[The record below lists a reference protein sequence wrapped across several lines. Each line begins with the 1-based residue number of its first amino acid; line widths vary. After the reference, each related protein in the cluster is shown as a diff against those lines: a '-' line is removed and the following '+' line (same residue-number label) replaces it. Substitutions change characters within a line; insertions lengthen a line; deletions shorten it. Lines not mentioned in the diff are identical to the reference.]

1 MAPFVASPPHNQER
15 ESSGNPNNQWDN
27 QIPSPAT
34 ISRNDSK
41 ASSTHSVSTRHLK
54 PVKGFQDRDDFHIL
68 LFASFCLC
76 FNAAFTNTVTMS
88 SFLELSTAHV
98 TGLVAKTSIA
108 LADADFDYVYLPA
121 VTFLFFLVGSILSG
135 FTISY

>member
-1 MAPFVASPPHNQER
+1 MAPFGPSPRHDLGR
-15 ESSGNPNNQWDN
+15 ESSGNLNNQWDN
-27 QIPSPAT
+27 QIPSPAM
-34 ISRNDSK
+34 ISRNVSK
-41 ASSTHSVSTRHLK
+41 ASSTHSASTRHLK
-54 PVKGFQDRDDFHIL
+54 PVKGIQDRDDFHIL

-108 LADADFDYVYLPA
+108 
-121 VTFLFFLVGSILSG
+121 
-135 FTISY
+135 